1 MKLILKSV
9 CLVAFLATV
18 LASCNYKT
26 EAHKKLEIEKDSIL
40 ALQQSQLAE
49 MEEYLDLIQGVDS
62 AFDEI
67 RVSQNIL
74 TFASYDSEDPSEN
87 MRQKVSDN
95 MNMINNLLYENQAKI
110 AELEEKLANSDLKS
124 TKLQRMVNKLTSDL
138 KKKTAEITQLRE
150 ELVSKNYQLDS
161 LNVMYRMSQDREA
174 ALVAKTTEQ
183 DSIMNSQDAQLHRA
197 YFFMGNRRALRDNDI
212 NVKDRESGY
221 RTELFTPV
229 DIRVFDRLETGAKS
243 AKILTKHPESSYTI
257 QENSD
262 KTKVL
267 VIKNAADFWS
277 ASRYLIIQTR

>member
-87 MRQKVSDN
+87 MRHKGRFSADYKVTDN
-95 MNMINNLLYENQAKI
+95 EDDLVIVL
-110 AELEEKLANSDLKS
+110 EKLC
-124 TKLQRMVNKLTSDL
+124 
-138 KKKTAEITQLRE
+138 
-150 ELVSKNYQLDS
+150 
-161 LNVMYRMSQDREA
+161 
-174 ALVAKTTEQ
+174 
-183 DSIMNSQDAQLHRA
+183 SI
-197 YFFMGNRRALRDNDI
+197 
-212 NVKDRESGY
+212 
-221 RTELFTPV
+221 
-229 DIRVFDRLETGAKS
+229 
-243 AKILTKHPESSYTI
+243 
-257 QENSD
+257 
-262 KTKVL
+262 
-267 VIKNAADFWS
+267 
-277 ASRYLIIQTR
+277 